1 MLVAKCDI
9 RLLRCDA
16 DPFTG
21 TYAAFQDVGGK
32 GRTVRS
38 EYVAPEIE
46 ELGTVAELTLGEAE
60 GSKLDADF
68 AAGTLFG
75 DITFS

>member
-1 MLVAKCDI
+1 M
-9 RLLRCDA
+9 
-16 DPFTG
+16 
-21 TYAAFQDVGGK
+21 
-32 GRTVRS
+32 RS

>member
-1 MLVAKCDI
+1 M
-9 RLLRCDA
+9 RN
-16 DPFTG
+16 
-21 TYAAFQDVGGK
+21 
-32 GRTVRS
+32 

-46 ELGTVAELTLGEAE
+46 ELGTVAELTLGQSE
-60 GSKLDADF
+60 GSQLDADF